1 MNTVK
6 SNGAST
12 TLFQHDR
19 PNNPNRSKFDLS
31 RLTNFSIDTGMI
43 VPFDCFPTLPDDVIT
58 VNTKMAMDTLPLI
71 QSSLTNYKVLIH
83 WYYCKSRDLWK
94 GFKTFITKGRTGN
107 VELEI
112 PKVDL
117 SVPLAS
123 GQLSIEEWL
132 KIDTDFSYSTSTP
145 FQGDILPKS
154 KHSLSAFLGVPSDVD
169 GIYHGA
175 DNASLALYEDFKPYT
190 LKLTSKGI
198 QSIDVDKYNEKIDTG
213 FNSYD
218 KVNALPFV
226 MYQSICKHNYV
237 NQNLLQ
243 GNTALFPVEGDD
255 DWLLPYI
262 IENENNVVN
271 YISGRAELEST
282 DVVNYNGVY
291 SNDET
296 DVDLRLLRYSI
307 FDDDYFTTGLPWLQR
322 GDVQTLDAEVSADI
336 DSELT
341 ATLETAIG
349 DFDLK
354 GAVSGEYVGSSVT
367 MGHSFEP
374 TTGQV
379 EKAVRPDSI
388 STGTKLGVRVSLDG
402 DSIAKTLNIMSTMD
416 NAKVLITANTIRN
429 LLAMQVWQERN
440 ARVDGSYNRMI
451 FQHWATNPHSEEHL
465 PLYIGGTAE
474 YINFSTVLQNSQS
487 TSDSPLGSTAGF
499 GSLSGQD
506 SIGTFH
512 CPDYGYVM
520 GIMIVKPNTVYQQGV
535 EHYLSAE
542 SVFDDYIQP
551 EFESLS
557 PQAIFNKE
565 IFVCDN
571 DSDNDDLFCYQERN
585 TSYKVRQNVNRGLF
599 CCKPDKDIL
608 FGAFTQARW
617 FAEKPIFSYQ
627 FLCMSPE
634 NIRRDWLAYPVY
646 PAFRCQL
653 LSEVFITRS
662 LSYSSVPNTFGF

>member
-1 MNTVK
+1 MNQVK
-6 SNGAST
+6 SNGASNS
-12 TLFQHDR
+12 LFVHDR
-19 PNNPNRSKFDLS
+19 PNNPNRSRFDLS

-43 VPFDCFPTLPDDVIT
+43 VPFDCFPVLPDDNLDVK
-58 VNTKMAMDTLPLI
+58 TKMAMDTLPLI

-83 WYYCKSRDLWK
+83 WYYSKSRDLWK
-94 GFKTFITKGRTGN
+94 GWKTFITKGRTGN

-123 GQLSIEEWL
+123 GQFSTEEWN
-132 KIDTDFSYSTSTP
+132 KIDTDFEYTGSTP
-145 FQGDILPKS
+145 YQGDIFAKS
-154 KHSLSAFLGVPSDVD
+154 KHSLSAFLGVPSDID

-190 LKLTSKGI
+190 MKLTSKGV
-198 QSIDVDKYNEKIDTG
+198 QSIDVDKYNELVETG

-243 GNTALFPVEGDD
+243 NNTALFPVEGDD
-255 DWLLPYI
+255 DWLLPYT
-262 IENENNVVN
+262 IENENNLVN
-271 YISGRAELEST
+271 FISGRYELDTS
-282 DVVNYNGVY
+282 DVVNYNGIY

-296 DVDLRLLRYSI
+296 DVDLRLLRYAM

-322 GDVQTLDAEVSADI
+322 GDTQNLESDLDI
-336 DSELT
+336 DVDTDISS
-341 ATLETAIG
+341 TLETAIG

-354 GAVSGEYVGSSVT
+354 SAESGVYTGNTYNLGSNEYGTDFYISPST
-367 MGHSFEP
+367 IP
-374 TTGQV
+374 TGN
-379 EKAVRPDSI
+379 P
-388 STGTKLGVRVSLDG
+388 KLGVRVSLDG
-402 DSIAKTLNIMSTMD
+402 DSIAKTIKAMSTV
-416 NAKVLITANTIRN
+416 NSATLSITANQIRN

-487 TSDSPLGSTAGF
+487 TSDSPLGATAGF

-506 SIGTFH
+506 SIGSFH
-512 CPDYGYVM
+512 VPDYGYVM
-520 GIMIVKPNTVYQQGV
+520 GIMIVKPNTIYQQGV
-535 EHYLSAE
+535 ERFLSAE
-542 SVFDDYIQP
+542 NVFDDFIQP

-565 IFVCDN
+565 IFVDIS
-571 DSDNDDLFCYQERN
+571 DEDNDDLFCYQERN
-585 TSYKVRQNVNRGLF
+585 TTYKVRQNVNKGLF
-599 CCKPDKDIL
+599 CCKPDKDLL

-617 FAEKPIFSYQ
+617 FEEKPIFSYQ

-653 LSEVFITRS
+653 LSEVFVTRS